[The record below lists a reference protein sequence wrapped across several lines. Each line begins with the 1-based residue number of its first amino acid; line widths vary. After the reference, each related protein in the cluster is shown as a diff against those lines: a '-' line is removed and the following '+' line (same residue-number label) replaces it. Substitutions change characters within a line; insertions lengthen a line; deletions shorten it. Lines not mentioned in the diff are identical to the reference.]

1 MIDIMS
7 QVFTRFKADITE
19 KYPKCRVIN
28 EYVRVPSKFP
38 TVTFEETKNVTPTSL
53 YDSSMRQKFATLRY
67 RVRIF
72 TNSETKQN
80 DARQI
85 FKVADDSMWAMGFN
99 RRFYSPRPEIYQ
111 GTIYEIEVTYECTVD
126 ENGTIYRK
134 VRGLR
139 NEYSD

>member
-1 MIDIMS
+1 MIDIFS
-7 QVFTRFKADITE
+7 QVYTTFKTAIKTE
-19 KYPKCRVIN
+19 FSSCDVKG
-28 EYVRVPSKFP
+28 EYVRIPAKFP
-38 TVTFEETKNVTPTSL
+38 CVTIEETKNVTPTSL
-53 YDSSMRQKFATLRY
+53 YDSSERQKFATLRY

-72 TNSETKQN
+72 TNSDTKQN
-80 DARQI
+80 DARKI
-85 FKVADDSMWAMGFN
+85 FAVADQTMWDLGFN

-111 GTIYEIEVTYECTVD
+111 GTLYEIEVTYECTVD